1 LSTVEAKE
9 NVCLSRRI
17 LDQIFYLAL
26 LLFAVVVL
34 PATWYYSK
42 KSGKLPTKNKPFISD
57 LEKTRKQYTQ
67 HNFIALA
74 IIVVMF
80 LLIIF
85 LVDHGV
91 I

>member
-1 LSTVEAKE
+1 M
-9 NVCLSRRI
+9 
-17 LDQIFYLAL
+17 DQLFNLAL

-42 KSGKLPTKNKPFISD
+42 KTGKLPMKNKPFISN
-57 LEKTRKQYTQ
+57 LENSRKR
-67 HNFIALA
+67 HDKNSFISLAL
-74 IIVVMF
+74 IVVMF
-80 LLIIF
+80 LLIIL